1 MKDSKILSV
10 VHLKKYYGEGENLV
24 KALDDVSF
32 SVNKGEFVAIV
43 GSSGSGKTT
52 LLQLIGGLDKPTS
65 GTVYLEDTDI
75 YGLDEDERTIFR
87 REGIGF
93 IFQDFNL
100 VPALSVYDNL
110 ILPLELDNEE
120 LDQEYFEQVI
130 TLLGLEAKLDAY
142 PEQLSGG
149 QKQRVAIARALLTKP
164 ELVLADEPT
173 GNLDSGNS
181 EQVLKLLQ
189 ESSRKFGQTMIMITH
204 NKEIAEMADIQI
216 KIEDGKIETKKET
229 ITDMD

>member
-10 VHLKKYYGEGENLV
+10 QHLKKYYGEGENLV
-24 KALDDVSF
+24 RALDDVSF
-32 SVNKGEFVAIV
+32 SVHKGEFVAIV

-52 LLQLIGGLDKPTS
+52 LLQLIGGLERPTS
-65 GTVYLEDTDI
+65 GSVYLEDTDI
-75 YGLDEDERTIFR
+75 YELEEEERTILR

-110 ILPLELDNEE
+110 ILPLELDDEE
-120 LDQEYFEQVI
+120 LDQDYFGQVME
-130 TLLGLEAKLDAY
+130 LLGLGEKLNAY

-164 ELVLADEPT
+164 QLILADEPT
-173 GNLDSGNS
+173 GNLDSKNS

-189 ESSRKFGQTMIMITH
+189 ESSQRFGQTIIMITH
-204 NKEIAEMADIQI
+204 NEEIAGMADIQI
-216 KIEDGKIETKKET
+216 QIEDGKIEAKREY
-229 ITDMD
+229 ITEMD

>member
-1 MKDSKILSV
+1 MNDSKILSV

-32 SVNKGEFVAIV
+32 TVNKGEFVAIV

-52 LLQLIGGLDKPTS
+52 LLHLIGGLDTPTG

-75 YGLDEDERTIFR
+75 YELDEDERTIFR

-110 ILPLELDNEE
+110 VLPLELDNEE
-120 LDQEYFEQVI
+120 LDQEYFQKVI
-130 TLLGLEAKLDAY
+130 TLLGLEEKLQRY

-181 EQVLKLLQ
+181 TQVLKLLQ
-189 ESSRKFGQTMIMITH
+189 ESSRKFGQTIIMITH
-204 NKEIAEMADIQI
+204 NNKIAEMADVQI
-216 KIEDGKIETKKET
+216 KIEDGKIAEKNST
-229 ITDMD
+229 TD

>member
-1 MKDSKILSV
+1 MNDSTILSV

-32 SVNKGEFVAIV
+32 TVNKGEFVAIV

-52 LLQLIGGLDKPTS
+52 LLHLIGGLDTPTG

-75 YGLDEDERTIFR
+75 YELDEDERTIFR

-110 ILPLELDNEE
+110 VLPLELDNEE
-120 LDQEYFEQVI
+120 LDQEYFQKVI
-130 TLLGLEAKLDAY
+130 TLLGLEEKLQRY

-181 EQVLKLLQ
+181 TQVLKLLQ
-189 ESSRKFGQTMIMITH
+189 ESSRKFGQTIIMITH
-204 NKEIAEMADIQI
+204 NNKIAEMADVQI
-216 KIEDGKIETKKET
+216 KIEDGKIAEKNST
-229 ITDMD
+229 TD